1 MTGELVT
8 IVGLTAAACT
18 TASFVPQ
25 VIHIL
30 RTRQVAGISGIM
42 YSVFCVGV
50 LLWTIYGVAIGSTPV
65 ILAKRGHVRPCRDR
79 FGPQA
84 HVRASTGSID
94 RS

>member
-1 MTGELVT
+1 MSGGLVT
-8 IVGLTAAACT
+8 IIGLTAAACT

-50 LLWTIYGVAIGSTPV
+50 LLWTIYGVAIASTPV
-65 ILAKRGHVRPCRDR
+65 ILANTITFVLAVIVLALKLIYERRTDR
-79 FGPQA
+79 
-84 HVRASTGSID
+84 
-94 RS
+94 

>member
-1 MTGELVT
+1 MPDQLIT

-50 LLWTIYGVAIGSTPV
+50 LLWAIYGVAIGSTPV
-65 ILAKRGHVRPCRDR
+65 ILANTITFVLAAVVLALKLIYGRGTDR
-79 FGPQA
+79 
-84 HVRASTGSID
+84 
-94 RS
+94 

>member
-1 MTGELVT
+1 MPGEFVT

-30 RTRQVAGISGIM
+30 RTRQVAGISSIM

-50 LLWTIYGVAIGSTPV
+50 LLWTIYGVAIASTPV
-65 ILAKRGHVRPCRDR
+65 ILANAITFVLAVMVLALKLIYEHRTDR
-79 FGPQA
+79 
-84 HVRASTGSID
+84 
-94 RS
+94 